1 MPDPD
6 DALAAADPEPA
17 NAGSLSGGWVPI
29 ICGGIIAG
37 LGFGIGTSFGLFVAP
52 ITSALDELDDGL
64 CNDSFGR
71 EVISLAVGISMF
83 VNGAASVVW
92 GSFNDHFGIFPTI
105 VTGACMIFCFLWLTS
120 FAETFAPQSAT
131 VLYFSIP
138 LTGFSDAALSPGIVL
153 NAVGQLFTDEKA
165 RARAM
170 GTTSAIQ
177 SCGAVFVPP
186 LIALVISAVDKWY
199 TAFRVVGCVALLMIP
214 LVFVL
219 RPGKD
224 AAEEGGA
231 EAAGSSPASATL
243 RDTVAASWRN
253 GSFVLLVAGFF
264 ACGFHVVF
272 ITTHVSAHQ
281 RPPCL
286 LPPSDPTSLPTA
298 RRALQG
304 PGPSRVGRRLCDV
317 PYRRGKHLWLV
328 RRWLDGRQIQPA
340 QALFTGSALLCARSA
355 FFRDVAAPDL
365 V

>member
-1 MPDPD
+1 MPEPD
-6 DALAAADPEPA
+6 DAPAAADPEPA
-17 NAGSLSGGWVPI
+17 SAGSLSGGWVPI

-120 FAETFAPQSAT
+120 FAETFAPASAT

-219 RPGKD
+219 RPGKG

-272 ITTHVSAHQ
+272 ITTHVSARQ

-328 RRWLDGRQIQPA
+328 RRWLDGR
-340 QALFTGSALLCARSA
+340 
-355 FFRDVAAPDL
+355 
-365 V
+365 